1 MTPGVVYTAPD
12 GSTVELQLF
21 IHEREPWTDGIAT
34 HRAPDR
40 VKDARLLM
48 TATDGKCAALHLHSS
63 HEFADTVLTMYGN
76 IRPPLHAKGGV
87 VTRPE
92 EWSGPL
98 AKEQP

>member
-1 MTPGVVYTAPD
+1 MKPGVVYTAPD

-21 IHEREPWTDGIAT
+21 IEEREPWIDRIAVY
-34 HRAPDR
+34 RNPDR
-40 VKDARLLM
+40 MRDVRLLM
-48 TATDGKCAALHLHSS
+48 TSPDGKCAAFHLHSPTKV
-63 HEFADTVLTMYGN
+63 ADTLMTMYGN
-76 IRPPLHAKGGV
+76 IRPPFHAKGGI